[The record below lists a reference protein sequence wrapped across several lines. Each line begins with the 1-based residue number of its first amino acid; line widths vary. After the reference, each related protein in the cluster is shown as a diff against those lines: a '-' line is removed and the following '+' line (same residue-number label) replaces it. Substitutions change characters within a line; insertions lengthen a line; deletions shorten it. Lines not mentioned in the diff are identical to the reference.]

1 MHVFGP
7 LICGHGK
14 QARAVEVCSYVTG
27 AQEKA
32 CVHQWHLR
40 NTWRQVLSLLHL
52 QVRGLKL
59 DSTEVWRIRILAI
72 VRGLERGEYGCE
84 YGELRKAT
92 KNLRKRLVTQL
103 PRQHSNFSA
112 GSCVCD
118 KIDGITA

>member
-40 NTWRQVLSLLHL
+40 NAWRQVLSLLHL

-72 VRGLERGEYGCE
+72 VRGLERGGIW
-84 YGELRKAT
+84 LRIWRAAKSYE
-92 KNLRKRLVTQL
+92 K
-103 PRQHSNFSA
+103 SA
-112 GSCVCD
+112 KTSRD
-118 KIDGITA
+118 PTT